1 MRILFAGESMA
12 GHLAPLISVYEALK
26 RKTDQKD
33 PSHPSEFMLIGTD
46 SDFLKAFIHDTDI
59 AYKSLGNQENYR
71 DSNILTSISMFCKV
85 VAIVF
90 NYMPDVIFVKSG
102 FVALPVVVSG
112 KLFGIP
118 VVVHESDIFPTK
130 IDNLVARFAKRIAIS
145 FNKSREFYDQKK
157 VFFSGNPVSLF
168 VAEGNREESM
178 KKFMIEGDKPVVF
191 IMGGSKGAKQ
201 INNLVIE
208 ILPTLLE
215 KYEIIHQCGIGNYDE
230 VRAKVEDMN
239 IPFLNDYHL
248 FPFLKKSIAEAYAAA
263 DLIVSRAGANTVAE
277 IILVG
282 KPSILIPLSSSE
294 GDKQVKN
301 AYYYSEAGA
310 ALMLN
315 EKNLKPSLFL
325 NAINGIF
332 ESKLKMME
340 MMRSARKL
348 ARPEAADVIA
358 DEIIKI
364 AK

>member
-1 MRILFAGESMA
+1 MRILFAGESVA
-12 GHLAPLISVYEALK
+12 GHLSPLVSVYESLK
-26 RKTDQKD
+26 VKTGQID
-33 PSHPSEFMLIGTD
+33 PANPSEFMLLSTD

-59 AYKSLGNQENYR
+59 KYQSLGGQQNHRE
-71 DSNILTSISMFCKV
+71 DNIFTSISFFCKV
-85 VAIVF
+85 ASIVF
-90 NYMPDVIFVKSG
+90 KYMPDVIFVKSG
-102 FVALPVVVSG
+102 FIALPVVVAG
-112 KLFGIP
+112 KLFAIP
-118 VVVHESDIFPTK
+118 VIVHESDIFPTK
-130 IDNLVARFAKRIAIS
+130 IDTLVARFSKRIAIS

-157 VFFSGNPVSLF
+157 VFFSGNPVSPF

-178 KKFMIEGDKPVVF
+178 KKFMIDGDKPVVF
-191 IMGGSKGAKQ
+191 IMGGSRGAQQ
-201 INNLVIE
+201 INSLVIE
-208 ILPTLLE
+208 ILPKLLE
-215 KYEIIHQCGIGNYDE
+215 KYEIIHQCGIGNYNE
-230 VRAKVEDMN
+230 VRAKVEQMN
-239 IPFLNDYHL
+239 VPFLNNYHL
-248 FPFLKKSIAEAYAAA
+248 FPFLKKSIAEAYAVA

-325 NAINGIF
+325 NAVNGIF